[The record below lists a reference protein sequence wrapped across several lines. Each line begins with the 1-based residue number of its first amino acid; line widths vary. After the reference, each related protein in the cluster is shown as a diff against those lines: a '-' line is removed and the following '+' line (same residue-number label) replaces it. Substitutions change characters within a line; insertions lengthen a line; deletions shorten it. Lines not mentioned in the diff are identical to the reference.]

1 MAASSYISVS
11 SANTGKLEWPIDHI
25 VFSFVSDWLRI
36 EVVQIRPKHGL
47 LLENTMHWLVCVM
60 IPLKVRRTSFLG
72 SRPPL
77 KKKKEQV
84 GDTRKWIY
92 IVDEKTHKHDGY
104 PDIESCL
111 SNFDCLLISQNN
123 DVLVFKVKY
132 CLMHQTILINTLS
145 ENIIKMK
152 VCKSGLVVCLDSP
165 YLGASPDGKV
175 ILRWWM

>member
-1 MAASSYISVS
+1 
-11 SANTGKLEWPIDHI
+11 
-25 VFSFVSDWLRI
+25 
-36 EVVQIRPKHGL
+36 
-47 LLENTMHWLVCVM
+47 M

-72 SRPPL
+72 SRPPPL

-132 CLMHQTILINTLS
+132 CLMHQIILINTLS

>member
-1 MAASSYISVS
+1 MT
-11 SANTGKLEWPIDHI
+11 NWPYR
-25 VFSFVSDWLRI
+25 FCFVSDWLRI

-72 SRPPL
+72 SRLPPPP
-77 KKKKEQV
+77 KKKEQV

-92 IVDEKTHKHDGY
+92 IVDEKNHKHDGY

-123 DVLVFKVKY
+123 DVLVFKVKI
-132 CLMHQTILINTLS
+132 CSMHQTILINTLS
-145 ENIIKMK
+145 ENIIKIQYRK
-152 VCKSGLVVCLDSP
+152 NISHNSQT
-165 YLGASPDGKV
+165 
-175 ILRWWM
+175 ILMSLLFIKAFVKAKE